1 MFTLIKTSSRQT
13 DASHQHFVTPMTAP
27 RFAVRLSVLIVALA
41 VGLGLPLRLSA
52 QTLAVAEGVQTYATL
67 SNTTVTLS
75 GRSELRLTD
84 ASAPLS
90 GCVVN
95 LASADSAL
103 LFVNVRPSVVVSTYL
118 SQIRINGAAAV
129 SGSNCRVVQYALG
142 AIVLPHA
149 PSFQPL
155 QTFTGPN
162 FTGASLSYAQYTY
175 YNSASALGAQNRAIS
190 SFRLKRGY
198 MATFS
203 TQTNGSGP
211 SRCYVAQDGDLEI
224 GLLPAELNDAVRFVR
239 VLPWRWV
246 AKKGASDIT
255 PATLDA
261 AWFYNWNN
269 DGNNVQSTLDYEF
282 VPIRQQRWW
291 PAYPTNKPES
301 NHLLGFNEPDNPVE
315 DAYTSLG
322 NGSVD
327 AAIAVWPELL
337 ATGLRVGSPAVTDGG
352 LSWLYDFMTKA
363 DAAKLRVDYV
373 AIHFYRCGYTA
384 QQLYDWL
391 YDIHVRTGRP
401 IWITEFNNGANWTS
415 CADPTYEQNATRMGE
430 FIEMMDNAPWIERYS
445 VYSRVE
451 FVRQMTYDTG
461 GLTPAGV
468 VYRDNASPSGHRQ
481 TVPGTGGRGVAQLKF
496 DGDTLDSSGFGQN
509 ALAVGRPAYVAGQRG
524 QATRLDGST
533 TWLQLPDQVA
543 GGAAFSFAG
552 WVYWDGGANW
562 QRIFDFGD
570 DTSRYMFLTPSSGSG
585 TLRFAIRNGG
595 SEQVVQSSSALPS
608 GQWVHVAVTL
618 SGGTLRLYQN
628 GVQVASGAITIT
640 PAQLAPTLNY
650 IGKSQ
655 FASDPLFAGR
665 LDDIRIADYAF
676 SAAQVSALRTNNAPA
691 FASATINGGNASQG
705 VAYTGTLAGSA
716 TDADAGDT
724 LTYSKSSGPAWLVV
738 AANGALSGTPTFA
751 DEGVEEFVVTAT
763 DAAGATASAVLTI
776 TLPSVL
782 GNGTWNTDTSGAW
795 SDTSKWASAFPANGV
810 NFTADFSTLNI
821 AADRTVT
828 LDTSRPIGTLRF
840 GDTSGSQNWILA
852 SSGGATLTLD
862 TGLATAPSLV
872 VNQNTAT
879 LSAPLAGSNGFT
891 KGGAGALVLA
901 GSNSLSGTVNIDT
914 GSSSAGEGSVRLA
927 HPNALAS
934 ATALAIRAN
943 NSGSSTL
950 SLDGTLGDVAV
961 SAPVTLSGRNN
972 TVAAIRNLA
981 GANTLSGA
989 LSLQSG
995 GSNYTFLSD
1004 SGTLTFGAI
1013 GSAATGDRTLT
1024 FTGAGNTTLAGVVS
1038 NGSAT
1043 MNLLKSGAGR
1053 LLVGAANTFS
1063 GNVTVSG
1070 GTLAIT
1076 GSGALYAGGYNAAA
1090 VVTVNAGATLELD
1103 RWGYGPSGSF
1113 RVQSL
1118 GGLDYNP
1125 ARLVINGGTIRF
1137 TGGAAGAP
1145 QNPAEAPY
1153 GPGFTIGA
1161 LGATLDAAKAGDTWT
1176 VKNDS
1181 RGTGPV
1187 ASALGGTLTLAGAGN
1202 GVFDKV
1208 LPGAGALAKT
1218 GSGVWTLTQA
1228 NTFTGPISVSAGTLL
1243 VNGSTSTG
1251 NVTVG
1256 LSGTLGGNGTIG
1268 GGVIVT
1274 GTLSPG
1280 PASGIGRLT
1289 TQGTVTLA
1297 AGSATRIEINRTAA
1311 TNDQLSCSGALALGG
1326 TLSVSVV
1333 AGSPVAGDS
1342 FTLFLAGSVSGAF
1355 ASLDLPPLAAGLR
1368 WNTSSLSTTGALR
1381 VENDPGTYPGW
1392 AAVQS
1397 FPAGSGGLTQDPDA
1411 DGLANAWEWL
1421 FGGTPLG
1428 ADPQLQ
1434 PLVAVRA
1441 ISAAEWSG
1449 AIAGKRYLTLTARV
1463 RKNFSGSTLVPQAAL
1478 ALETIDAADASANI
1492 VSFQSADL
1500 GDFEDRTW
1508 VYNQP
1513 VEDVGGRAFMRL
1525 KLVFP

>member
-1 MFTLIKTSSRQT
+1 
-13 DASHQHFVTPMTAP
+13 MTAP
-27 RFAVRLSVLIVALA
+27 RFVVRPLALLA
-41 VGLGLPLRLSA
+41 AAAIFLGLALRAPA
-52 QTLAVAEGVQTYATL
+52 QTLSLSEGVQTYATL
-67 SNTTVTLS
+67 SNTTVTL
-75 GRSELRLTD
+75 GGKSELRLTD
-84 ASAPLS
+84 ASAPLG

-95 LASADSAL
+95 LTSTDAAVV
-103 LFVNVRPSVVVSTYL
+103 FVNVKPSVVASTYL
-118 SQIRINGAAAV
+118 SQLRINGAAAV
-129 SGSNCRVVQYALG
+129 SGANCRVVQYALG

-149 PSFQPL
+149 PSYQPL

-162 FTGASLSYAQYTY
+162 FTGGSLSYAQYTY

-198 MATFS
+198 LATFS
-203 TQTNGSGP
+203 TQTDGSGP
-211 SRCYVAQDGDLEI
+211 SRCYVAQDGDLEV
-224 GLLPAELNDAVRFVR
+224 GLLPSELNDAVRFVR

-246 AKKGASDIT
+246 SKKGASDIG
-255 PATLDA
+255 PATLNA
-261 AWFYNWNN
+261 SWFYNWNN
-269 DGNNVQSTLDYEF
+269 DGNNVQSTLDHEF

-315 DAYTSLG
+315 DAYTSLN

-391 YDIHVRTGRP
+391 YAIHVQTGRP

-415 CADPTYEQNATRMGE
+415 CTDPTYEQNATRISE

-445 VYSRVE
+445 VYSAVE

-468 VYRDNASPSGHRQ
+468 SYSANASPAGYRQ
-481 TVPGTGGRGVAQLKF
+481 NVPATGGRGVAQLKF

-509 ALAVGRPAYVAGQRG
+509 ALATGRPAFVAGQRG
-524 QATRLDGST
+524 QAARLDGST

-543 GGAAFSFAG
+543 SGSAFSFAG

-585 TLRFAIRNGG
+585 TLRFVMRNGG
-595 SEQVVQSSSALPS
+595 AEQIVQSSSALPS

-618 SGGTLRLYQN
+618 SGGTVRLYQN
-628 GVQVASGAITIT
+628 GAQVATGSVTIT
-640 PAQLAPTLNY
+640 PAQIGASLNY
-650 IGKSQ
+650 LGKSQ
-655 FASDPLFAGR
+655 FPADPLFAGR

-691 FASATINGGNASQG
+691 FASATINGGNATQG
-705 VAYTGTLAGSA
+705 VAYSGTVAGAA

-724 LTYSKSSGPAWLVV
+724 LVYSKSSGPAWLAVG
-738 AANGALSGTPTFA
+738 ANGALSGTPTFA
-751 DEGVEEFVVTAT
+751 DEGVEEFVITAT
-763 DAAGATASAVLTI
+763 DSAGATASAVLTI

-782 GNGTWNTDTSGAW
+782 GNGTWNTDSAGNW
-795 SDTSKWASAFPANGV
+795 SDTTKWASAFPANGV
-810 NFTADFSTLNI
+810 NFAADFSTLNI
-821 AADRTVT
+821 SADRTVT
-828 LDTSRPIGTLRF
+828 LDSSRTLGTLRF
-840 GDTSGSQNWILA
+840 GDTSGAQSWTLA
-852 SSGGATLTLD
+852 PAGGATLTLD
-862 TGLATAPSLV
+862 TGAATSPSIV

-879 LSAPLAGSNGFT
+879 LSVPLVGTNGFT
-891 KGGAGALVLA
+891 KSGPGTLILAGAN
-901 GSNSLSGTVNIDT
+901 GLSGVVNIDT
-914 GSSSAGEGSVRLA
+914 GSTTTGEGTVRLA
-927 HPNALAS
+927 HPNALAA
-934 ATALAIRAN
+934 ATTLAIRAN

-950 SLDGTLGDVAV
+950 ALDGALGDIVV
-961 SAPVTLSGRNN
+961 SAPVNLSGRNN
-972 TVAAIRNLA
+972 TVAAIRNLS
-981 GANTLSGA
+981 GANTLPGA
-989 LSLQSG
+989 LALQSG

-1004 SGTLTFGAI
+1004 AGTLSLGAI
-1013 GSAATGDRTLT
+1013 TSAATGDRTLT
-1024 FTGAGNTTLAGVVS
+1024 FTGAGNTTLGGVVS

-1043 MNLLKSGAGR
+1043 MHVLKSGAGR
-1053 LLVGAANTFS
+1053 LALTAAHTFT
-1063 GNVTVSG
+1063 GNVTLSG
-1070 GTLAIT
+1070 GTLSIL
-1076 GSGALYAGGYNAAA
+1076 GSGALYAGGFNNTA
-1090 VVTVNAGATLELD
+1090 VLTVNPGATLELD
-1103 RWGYGPSGSF
+1103 RWGYGPAGSF
-1113 RVQSL
+1113 RTQSL
-1118 GGLDYNP
+1118 GGLGYNP
-1125 ARLVINGGTIRF
+1125 ARLVLNGGTIRY

-1145 QNPAEAPY
+1145 LNPAESPY

-1161 LGATLDAAKAGDTWT
+1161 SGATLEAAKAGDTWT

-1181 RGTGPV
+1181 RGTGVV

-1202 GVFDKV
+1202 GIFDQA
-1208 LPGAGALAKT
+1208 LPGSGALVKSGAGA
-1218 GSGVWTLTQA
+1218 WTLTQA
-1228 NTFTGPISVSAGTLL
+1228 NTSTGPVSVFAGTLL

-1256 LSGTLGGNGTIG
+1256 LNGTLGGTGTIG
-1268 GGVIVT
+1268 GGVVVT
-1274 GTLSPG
+1274 GILAPG

-1289 TQGTVTLA
+1289 TQGAVTLA
-1297 AGSATRIEINRTAA
+1297 AGSTTRIEINRTAA

-1326 TLSVSVV
+1326 ALSVSLLS
-1333 AGSPVAGDS
+1333 GTPVAGDS
-1342 FTLFLAGSVSGAF
+1342 FTLFLAGSISGAF
-1355 ASLDLPPLAAGLR
+1355 AAHDLPPLAAGLR
-1368 WNTSSLSTTGALR
+1368 WNTASLSTTGALR
-1381 VENDPGTYPGW
+1381 VVNDPGTYPGW

-1397 FPAGSGGLTQDPDA
+1397 FPAGSGGQTQDPDS

-1421 FGGTPLG
+1421 FGGAPLG
-1428 ADPQLQ
+1428 ADPQIQ
-1434 PLVAVRA
+1434 PVVAVRA
-1441 ISAAEWSG
+1441 ISAAEWPG

-1463 RKNFSGSTLVPQAAL
+1463 RKTFAGPALVPQAAL
-1478 ALETIDAADASANI
+1478 ALDALDAADASNHI
-1492 VSFQSADL
+1492 VSFQAADL

-1508 VYNQP
+1508 VYNP
-1513 VEDVGGRAFMRL
+1513 PIDEAGGRAFMRL